1 MMRKKESLTLLKQL
15 PVRGPE
21 NYFSGGIS
29 TPLPV
34 IPENVIAWFG
44 KIGREKRRDY
54 LHQRMVLKIIL
65 SGTAVNFIEGVPF
78 RTEAGKANLF
88 FPYELHFSLQ
98 EGVEECNYLA
108 VTFTLND
115 PTGYAFLSPLR
126 NRTISITEKDG
137 ALLAKVVS
145 ACRKD
150 CGVSPASGIA
160 ALMEFL
166 ASKREKAS
174 ISIRPNTLPSPD
186 SVPELFSRIV
196 SYIYQNFHKRIS
208 LKTVSSD
215 FHVSEQTVRR
225 VFLRSGCGCTPGGM
239 IRSLRLSRAQE
250 LLRNSSLSVAG
261 IAGRCGFGDLYVFS
275 KAFKRKMKVAPLQY
289 RRHER

>member
-1 MMRKKESLTLLKQL
+1 MMKKEPLIRLQQL
-15 PVRGPE
+15 PVRTPL

-54 LHQRMVLKIIL
+54 LHQRMVLKVIL
-65 SGTAVNFIEGVPF
+65 TGTAVNFIEGVPF

-88 FPYELHFSLQ
+88 FPYELHFSIN
-98 EGVEECNYLA
+98 EGAEECTYLA

-115 PTGYAFLSPLR
+115 PAGYSFLSPLR
-126 NRTISITEKDG
+126 NRLIDITEKDSV
-137 ALLAKVVS
+137 LLAKVVS

-150 CGVSPASGIA
+150 GGVSPAAGIA

-166 ASKREKAS
+166 AGKREKAEV
-174 ISIRPNTLPSPD
+174 RPNTLPQPD

-196 SYIYQNFHKRIS
+196 AYICRNFHKGIS

-225 VFLRSGCGCTPGGM
+225 VFLRSGCGCTPGFL
-239 IRSLRLSRAQE
+239 IQELRLSRAQE
-250 LLRNSSLSVAG
+250 LLRNTTLSIAG
-261 IAGRCGFGDLYVFS
+261 IAGKCGFGDLYVFS
-275 KAFKRKMKVAPLQY
+275 KAFKRRMKIAPLRY
-289 RRHER
+289 RRNGK